1 MAASMAFPKWMV
13 YIGES
18 YEKWWIPKMDG
29 SKNGKCIY
37 KWMIWGYPYFR
48 KPSFVDI
55 CFFHLKNKDS
65 LGIDLSQA
73 GQNTRNGSS
82 MFIRYKYGNST
93 MNTLKYSTHPKWYV
107 VFSSF
112 FPECVAKDSHFTLGV
127 WGSTSL
133 SEHFWTLSC

>member
-1 MAASMAFPKWMV
+1 LL
-13 YIGES
+13 
-18 YEKWWIPKMDG
+18 
-29 SKNGKCIY
+29 
-37 KWMIWGYPYFR
+37 R
-48 KPSFVDI
+48 

-93 MNTLKYSTHPKWYV
+93 MNTLKYSAHPKWYV

-133 SEHFWTLSC
+133 SEHFWTLSCWKSVRCRISKCTKHQLRSTFGRWCWKVHAVVARSIFRSQNV